1 VLGADHVGGPR
12 IGALPVLRRLDLRGA
27 LADGHVLVTT
37 VSAVGQCSTDLL
49 RNDEDPQLAACSR
62 QPVMRADKRR
72 LALNEGRSPHRT
84 TA

>member
-1 VLGADHVGGPR
+1 MTTRADTTSTRTPTTT
-12 IGALPVLRRLDLRGA
+12 
-27 LADGHVLVTT
+27 LASAPTT

-49 RNDEDPQLAACSR
+49 RNDEDPQLAACLR
-62 QPVMRADKRR
+62 QPVVRADKRR